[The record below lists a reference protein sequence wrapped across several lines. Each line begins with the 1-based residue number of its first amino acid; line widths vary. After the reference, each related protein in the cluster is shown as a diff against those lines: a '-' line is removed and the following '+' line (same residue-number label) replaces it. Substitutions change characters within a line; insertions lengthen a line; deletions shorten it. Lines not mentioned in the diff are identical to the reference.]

1 MISKISATSKYMFSK
16 IFKTPQ
22 FYVKDIYFPFT
33 IQAVSTETAAG
44 TQKQNVY
51 NFDISTVLVRWKT
64 EMSFFQKS
72 ICSSWAPTGS
82 QNITL

>member
-1 MISKISATSKYMFSK
+1 MLFNSIIAFDIKCTYIKIIKMNSFMISKISATSKYMFSK

-51 NFDISTVLVRWKT
+51 NFDISTVLVR
-64 EMSFFQKS
+64 
-72 ICSSWAPTGS
+72 
-82 QNITL
+82 